1 MKKKRRMVDGRLV
14 EEEEDRLFRLGRRAV
29 YGRPERPWRFLWR
42 RYGSGADFR
51 ARLQAVVR
59 RAPEVMVKVTGGG
72 RGMASIKAH
81 MLYISRRGELAVEDE
96 RGAQSVGREAVAAL
110 AEEWRLAG
118 AEIPLHSHRREA
130 VHIMFSM
137 PPNTDALAVLA
148 AAREFARTE
157 FSQHKFAMVLHEPK
171 SDPRSNRPHVHLLV
185 RKQGWHGERLNPR
198 KDDLAQWREEFADR
212 LRQRGIAASAT
223 RRQARGELQP
233 FMKRRDYHQQQIERK
248 VWSVRPSPRAA
259 ATEEEVLKSW
269 HELAN
274 ALSRSEDAQDRALAR
289 ETLEFVR
296 QMPTVAR
303 RRAALRDK
311 KRTEMAKLPGQL
323 DLELDT
329 PRNHDPMQ
337 RSGPERTR

>member
-1 MKKKRRMVDGRLV
+1 MKKKRKKINGRLV
-14 EEEEDRLFRLGRRAV
+14 EEEDSLFYHRRGKV
-29 YGRPERPWRFLWR
+29 YGQPERPWRFLWR
-42 RYGSGADFR
+42 RYRGAADVR

-96 RGAQSVGREAVAAL
+96 RGAQGVGRKAVAAL

-130 VHIMFSM
+130 VHVMLSM

-148 AAREFARTE
+148 AARDFAKAE
-157 FSQHKFAMVLHEPK
+157 FSQYKFAMVLHEPK

-185 RKQGWHGERLNPR
+185 RKQGWRGQRLNPR
-198 KDDLAQWREEFADR
+198 KADLARWREEFADR
-212 LRQRGIAASAT
+212 LRERGIAASAT
-223 RRQARGELQP
+223 RRQTRGELQP
-233 FMKRRDYHQQQIERK
+233 SMKLRDYHQQHFERK
-248 VWSVRPSPRAA
+248 AWSVRPSPRAA

-269 HELAN
+269 RELTS
-274 ALSRSEDAQDRALAR
+274 ALSKSDIAQDRALAR

-296 QMPTVAR
+296 QMPIAAR
-303 RRAALRDK
+303 RRAVLREK
-311 KRTEMAKLPGQL
+311 KRAEMAKLPGQL
-323 DLELDT
+323 DLELDA
-329 PRNHDPMQ
+329 PRNRDQ
-337 RSGPERTR
+337 TKRSERERIR